1 MRDIIDIKTEARR
14 ELETKVN
21 QFISSEE
28 WEEAIRYQTAIIGLY
43 PNFRNYSDRGE
54 IHEMNGSILEAIQDY
69 TTALGFYSRSSLYEL
84 RANAYAKIGQYDHAM
99 RDIRDGTLL
108 QRLEI
113 ERGTF
118 ISMPPPLRI
127 KF

>member
-1 MRDIIDIKTEARR
+1 MRDIIDIKKEALR
-14 ELETKVN
+14 ELSIQVS
-21 QFISSEE
+21 QFITSEE
-28 WEEAIRYQTAIIGLY
+28 WVEAIRYQTVIIGLY
-43 PNFRNYSDRGE
+43 PNSRNYADRAE
-54 IHEMNGSILEAIQDY
+54 LHEADGNILAATQDY
-69 TTALGFYSRSSLYEL
+69 TASIKFYPKSTKYEA